1 MQAVLMKYVRL
12 IRLSIHERVIID
24 PLMPYFFFTSTCP
37 FFTSYLMSDLFF
49 LRVSPMQASE
59 LKHHHVSDFH
69 NYKAI

>member
-1 MQAVLMKYVRL
+1 MKYVRL

-49 LRVSPMQASE
+49 LRVSSNAGKRIEAS
-59 LKHHHVSDFH
+59 SCIRFP
-69 NYKAI
+69 